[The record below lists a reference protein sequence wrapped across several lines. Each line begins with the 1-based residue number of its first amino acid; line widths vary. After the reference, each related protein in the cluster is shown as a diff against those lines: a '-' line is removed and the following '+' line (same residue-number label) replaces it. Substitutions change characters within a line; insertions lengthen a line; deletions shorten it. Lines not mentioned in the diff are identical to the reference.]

1 MSNNNSL
8 RNKLKAMPMGI
19 RILVF
24 SNLFGIALIL
34 VTFFSNPFSQLSL
47 PDYANW
53 GIPPSLVNF
62 WNFVNLLVRT
72 IFIYSAFTKYYK
84 GWLVYMGW
92 STLIVVMETS
102 SFVQSL
108 LASDVPKDY
117 STLDIYA
124 TSLGIFI
131 SIYILYY
138 LFKKRRYFSK

>member
-8 RNKLKAMPMGI
+8 RNKLKVMPMGI

-24 SNLFGIALIL
+24 SDLFGIALLL

-47 PDYANW
+47 PDYADW
-53 GIPPSLVNF
+53 GIPSNLVKV
-62 WNFVNLLVRT
+62 WNSVNLLIRSV
-72 IFIYSAFTKYYK
+72 FVYSAFTKNYK

-92 STLIVVMETS
+92 RALILVMVTS

-138 LFKKRRYFSK
+138 LFKKRHYFSK